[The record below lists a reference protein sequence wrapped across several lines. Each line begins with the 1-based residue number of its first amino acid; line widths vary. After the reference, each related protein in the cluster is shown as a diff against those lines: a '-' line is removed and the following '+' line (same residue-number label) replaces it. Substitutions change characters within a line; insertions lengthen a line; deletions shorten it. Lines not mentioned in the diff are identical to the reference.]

1 MAQLKYDKA
10 KRMLWVKDGNEAFPI
25 FTLANLNGNNT
36 RLTSEG
42 FLQVKNSN
50 TESWETVKDSSGYPI
65 SLMGAPG
72 KDGENGKPVYT
83 WVKYADDQYGGGIS
97 DSPIT
102 AAGEFKKYIGFSYN
116 NPSPIESGNP
126 DDYKWSLIKGEDG
139 ESGQVLYTWIKYA
152 DDANGAGISD
162 DPVSNGKT
170 KSYIGFAYNKNTPTE
185 SDIASDYTW
194 SQIKGDDGVPG
205 EKGADGTIYYT
216 WIKYADVEPTST
228 DDDIYDTPTMDTQYI
243 GIATNQTKQA
253 EGLDYRAYNWS
264 KFKGDQ
270 GVAGKDGERGI
281 PGEPGPEGKTYY
293 TWIKYADILPTS
305 SNDELYESPRPTTE
319 YIGISTNQEDEYE
332 SSDYSVY
339 KWSKFKGDQGVKGED
354 GIGFKIEFPANPNLG
369 DTFTWGGDSGINN
382 NCFLGYV
389 MTGQQY
395 VYSQLPSKLGL
406 TFANEKTCLI
416 PLHVMMYI
424 PDLLRTTGMAVIQF
438 NRSEQVHPLT
448 FNAEDDLVES
458 VTTTT
463 SAAGIETKS
472 MSWAVSYGLTD
483 SQIKHLQPYIINIAK
498 SIFDSKV
505 SEQTTNYASTHRLP
519 KYLQG
524 SAMKCKYSDFLKEN
538 TILNKL
544 FTFLQENPSNIFT
557 GLQQAIA
564 GKLAES
570 NTYDPDVYII
580 PIQAVPDTN
589 LGKSWIS
596 EMPEL
601 TEGWAPCDSVLHNG
615 FNTNLVGTIYEMP
628 EIGGGEVEM

>member
-10 KRMLWVKDGNEAFPI
+10 KRMLWVKDGNDSFPI

-253 EGLDYRAYNWS
+253 EELDYRAYNWS

-406 TFANEKTCLI
+406 EIANSRTCLI

-424 PDLLRTTGMAVIQF
+424 PDLLQTGMMSIRFDRA
-438 NRSEQVHPLT
+438 EQIHPLT
-448 FNAEDDLVES
+448 FDADGKLIES
-458 VTTTT
+458 VTTATHN
-463 SAAGIETKS
+463 AGIETKY

-483 SQIKHLQPYIINIAK
+483 SQIKDLQPYIVNIAK
-498 SIFDSKV
+498 SVFDSKV
-505 SEQTTNYASTHRLP
+505 SEYTANYASAYRLP

-564 GKLAES
+564 GKLAEN

-615 FNTNLVGTIYEMP
+615 FNTNLVGTIYATP